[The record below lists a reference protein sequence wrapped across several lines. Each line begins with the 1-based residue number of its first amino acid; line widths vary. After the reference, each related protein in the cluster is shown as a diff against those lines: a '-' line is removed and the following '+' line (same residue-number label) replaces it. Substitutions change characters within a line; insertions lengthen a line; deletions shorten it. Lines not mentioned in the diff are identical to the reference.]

1 MENTK
6 HTPGPWG
13 PHAFNSGEPQAV
25 DMGAQGESFV
35 AWSYSVGKG
44 KKIIADVVAYSN
56 GSRGEGY
63 QRPST
68 REEAQANAALIASA
82 PDLLE
87 VATMV
92 LETIDGG
99 GPVVTFQDTHIA
111 QLRAA
116 IAKATAQ

>member
-1 MENTK
+1 
-6 HTPGPWG
+6 
-13 PHAFNSGEPQAV
+13 
-25 DMGAQGESFV
+25 MGAQRESFV

-44 KKIIADVVAYSN
+44 EKIIADVVAYSN

-99 GPVVTFQDTHIA
+99 GPVVTFQEAHIA

-116 IAKATAQ
+116 IAKATQP

>member
-1 MENTK
+1 MNTK

-13 PHAFNSGEPQAV
+13 PHACNSGEPQAV

-68 REEAQANAALIASA
+68 REEAQANARLIAAA
-82 PDLLE
+82 PELLAFAEKVANGGYDMADLMTE
-87 VATMV
+87 A
-92 LETIDGG
+92 
-99 GPVVTFQDTHIA
+99 
-111 QLRAA
+111 RAA
-116 IAKATAQ
+116 IAKATQP